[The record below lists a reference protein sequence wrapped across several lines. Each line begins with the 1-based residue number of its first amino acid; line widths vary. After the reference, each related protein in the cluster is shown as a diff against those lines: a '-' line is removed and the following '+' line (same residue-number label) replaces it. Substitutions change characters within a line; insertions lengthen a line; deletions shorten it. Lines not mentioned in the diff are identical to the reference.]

1 MACCPF
7 IVSTIMNNNNN
18 NSNNKYKPCQDFKE
32 VLRHPK
38 YLDFY
43 KAVFVIQDYE
53 GRQFNVNEFIELFNH
68 YLELF

>member
-1 MACCPF
+1 MD
-7 IVSTIMNNNNN
+7 MNNNNN
-18 NSNNKYKPCQDFKE
+18 NSNNNNSNSSNRYKPCSDIKE

-43 KAVFVIQDYE
+43 KAMFVIQDYE
-53 GRQFNVNEFIELFNH
+53 RKQFSANEFIELFNH